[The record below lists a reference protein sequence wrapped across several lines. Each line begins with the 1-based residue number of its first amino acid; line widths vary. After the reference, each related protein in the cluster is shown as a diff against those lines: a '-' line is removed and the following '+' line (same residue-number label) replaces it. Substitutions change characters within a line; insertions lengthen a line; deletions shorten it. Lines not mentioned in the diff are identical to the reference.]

1 MKTFVLVWSI
11 FTCLCVVVSA
21 QEDAAACAALLRT
34 VLIST
39 RLECDGLGG
48 DQVCYGSSGLSAEL
62 VAGDSDHDLAIPG
75 QRVEAAA
82 VVSLQSAPVNIG
94 EGEWGVASIRIRA
107 EVGIQDAALVAF
119 GDFTLE
125 NLNPGMA
132 IVEARV
138 TNSTGAL
145 ARALPDASADLIA
158 PLAFGETIRLVGRL
172 EDSSWLRLQL
182 PDARA
187 AWVSS
192 ALVTPLAGESFSD
205 LEVINPDEAARDV
218 YRPLQAFTLRAGRD
232 DAPCAGTPESGLL
245 LQTAEGSPLR
255 LLVNGFIIA
264 AEGTLFLQAEN
275 ESTLDIYALN
285 GRAVATLPDGGRV
298 TVTAGNGFSLAGD
311 ESAPESQPY
320 DYTRVEALPLELL
333 PRSVLIAAD
342 WERIL
347 IPAAPDPL
355 AGLDSTS
362 ACTVAVV
369 SDVNV
374 RTGPGRAYPT
384 RGSMLANQSARPDG
398 RAAGTDGRLWWRL
411 TPGAWLSSD
420 VVFAVGACH
429 EVPLLDV
436 LPRLP

>member
-11 FTCLCVVVSA
+11 LICLCVVVSA

-39 RLECDGLGG
+39 RLECDSPGG
-48 DQVCYGSSGLSAEL
+48 DQVCYGSSGLSADL
-62 VAGDSDHDLAIPG
+62 LAGEPERDFAIPG

-82 VVSLQSAPVNIG
+82 VVALQSAPVNIG
-94 EGEWGVASIRIRA
+94 EGEWGVASIRMRA

-119 GDFTLE
+119 GEFTLE
-125 NLNPGMA
+125 NLNPGIV
-132 IVEARV
+132 IVEARI
-138 TNSTGAL
+138 TNSAGAL

-172 EDSSWLRLQL
+172 DNSSWLRLQL
-182 PDARA
+182 PDERA

-192 ALVTPLAGESFSD
+192 ALVTPLAGESFSE
-205 LEVINPDEAARDV
+205 LAVINPDEAARDV
-218 YRPLQAFTLRAGRD
+218 YRPLQAFTLRTGRD

-245 LQTAEGSPLR
+245 LQTADAGSLR
-255 LLVNGFIIA
+255 LLVNGFTIT
-264 AEGTLFLQAEN
+264 AEGALFLQAED
-275 ESTLDIYALN
+275 ESALDIYVLN
-285 GRAVATLPDGGRV
+285 GRAVVTLPDGAQV
-298 TVTAGNGFSLAGD
+298 TVTAGNGLSLSDD
-311 ESAPESQPY
+311 EDSPESQPY

-333 PRSVLIAAD
+333 PWSVLIAAD
-342 WERIL
+342 WERVL
-347 IPAAPDPL
+347 IPATPDPL

-374 RTGPGRAYPT
+374 RTGPGRAYPA

-436 LPRLP
+436 LPRQP

>member
-1 MKTFVLVWSI
+1 MFA
-11 FTCLCVVVSA
+11 CLSVIVSVPAVRA
-21 QEDAAACAALLRT
+21 QEDEEACAALLRT

-39 RLECDGLGG
+39 RLECDGLTS
-48 DQVCYGSSGLSAEL
+48 DQVCYGSSGLSADL
-62 VAGDSDHDLAIPG
+62 LAGDPVRDFAIPG

-82 VVSLQSAPVNIG
+82 VVALQSAPVNIS

-107 EVGIQDAALVAF
+107 ETGVQATALVAF

-132 IVEARV
+132 IVEGRV

-145 ARALPDASADLIA
+145 ARALPDASADVRA

-182 PDARA
+182 SDARA

-192 ALVTPLAGESFSD
+192 ALVTSLAGESFAS
-205 LEVINPDEAARDV
+205 LAVINPDETTPDV
-218 YRPLQAFTLRAGRD
+218 YRPLQAFMLRTGRD

-245 LQTAEGSPLR
+245 LQTAAAGSLR
-255 LLVNGFIIA
+255 LLVNGFVIT
-264 AEGTLFLQAEN
+264 AEGTLFLQAEDD
-275 ESTLDIYALN
+275 SALDVFALN
-285 GRAVATLPDGGRV
+285 GRAVVTLPDGVRV
-298 TVTAGNGFSLAGD
+298 TVSAGNVLSLVED
-311 ESAPESQPY
+311 EDRPEAQPY
-320 DYTRVEALPLELL
+320 DYTRMEALPLELL
-333 PRSVLIAAD
+333 PRSVLIAVD
-342 WERIL
+342 WERVL
-347 IPAAPDPL
+347 IPAVSDPL
-355 AGLDSTS
+355 AGLNSTS

-374 RTGPGRAYPT
+374 RTGPGRAYPA

-398 RAAGTDGRLWWRL
+398 RAAGPDGRLWWRL

-420 VVFAVGACH
+420 VVFAAGACH

-436 LPRLP
+436 LPRQP